1 MDRTDRVE
9 LYLITDAIKNYVIF
23 SKDTSNETLKFLK
36 NPRFYMAF
44 ILIK

>member
-23 SKDTSNETLKFLK
+23 SKIPPMK
-36 NPRFYMAF
+36 R
-44 ILIK
+44 